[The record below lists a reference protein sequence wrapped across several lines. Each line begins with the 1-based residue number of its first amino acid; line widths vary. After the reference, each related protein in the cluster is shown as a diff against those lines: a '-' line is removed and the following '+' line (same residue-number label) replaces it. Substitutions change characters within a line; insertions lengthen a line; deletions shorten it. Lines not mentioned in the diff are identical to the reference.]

1 MRPGW
6 TCATPRPAG
15 RKLFRSHFLLSD
27 TSQAP
32 SQDQKST
39 NAHKLHRRGKD
50 KRRQRQRHEFIF
62 RDDIPVQAMHQLW
75 SGNSTPAVNK
85 RTQH

>member
-1 MRPGW
+1 VPLLGRPDASFSEAIFFS
-6 TCATPRPAG
+6 ATPVR
-15 RKLFRSHFLLSD
+15 H
-27 TSQAP
+27 QAKTK
-32 SQDQKST
+32 KST